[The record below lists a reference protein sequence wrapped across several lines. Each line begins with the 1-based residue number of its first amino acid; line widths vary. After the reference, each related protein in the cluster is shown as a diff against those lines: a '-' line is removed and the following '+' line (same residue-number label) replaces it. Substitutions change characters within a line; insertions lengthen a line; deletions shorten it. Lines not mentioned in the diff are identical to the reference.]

1 MLLGLD
7 LPAGELTSHHTLLI
21 DEESGALRTHI
32 LSAIHALL
40 HPHAK
45 GLL

>member
-21 DEESGALRTHI
+21 NEESGALRAHI

-40 HPHAK
+40 HPYTK
-45 GLL
+45 VLL